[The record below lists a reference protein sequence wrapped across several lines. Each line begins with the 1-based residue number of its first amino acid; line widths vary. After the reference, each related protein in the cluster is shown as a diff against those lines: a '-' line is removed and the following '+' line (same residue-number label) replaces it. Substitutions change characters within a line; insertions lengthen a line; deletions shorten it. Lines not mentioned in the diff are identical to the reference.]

1 MLSKQQ
7 ILMFEKALLELVS
20 AIVHQTISSK
30 LMLFEFTQQLST
42 TNRKGLWKQ
51 IGVLINASQ
60 IEVHD
65 YYFNTWSLQFYED
78 FNHYREEIKNI
89 FQQVIINTPDY
100 KLAIQQSIRT
110 FLKEF
115 PDNKCNER
123 KIYQMLYQY
132 AKSNNKILEVKPN
145 TKAQQQ
151 QSLTI
156 FENYAFQ
163 KAVNTILQK

>member
-1 MLSKQQ
+1 MLTKQQ
-7 ILMFEKALLELVS
+7 ILMFEKTLLELVS
-20 AIVHQTISSK
+20 VITHLTISSK

-51 IGVLINASQ
+51 IGDQINASQ

-65 YYFNTWSLQFYED
+65 FYFNTWSLQFYED

-89 FQQVIINTPDY
+89 FQHAINSTPDY
-100 KLAIQQSIRT
+100 KLAIQQSIQT
-110 FLKEF
+110 FIKEF

-132 AKSNNKILEVKPN
+132 AKSNNKIVEVKS
-145 TKAQQQ
+145 KAQQN
-151 QSLTI
+151 QSITI

-163 KAVNTILQK
+163 KAVNTVLQK